1 MKIDRM
7 IASAGS
13 LLLGSLLLSGC
24 SEPSQPAAV
33 TEPPAAEAASTPPAV
48 VDDSVAPAELSL
60 DERRLPMVAVTSC
73 NLERANKV
81 VFSGAPLEV
90 SKSGGPVRVSGW
102 IADQAAGS
110 VPAKGDL
117 RMVGV
122 QDNRAWK
129 FGVETGG
136 NRGDV
141 VKLLGGE
148 AAYASS
154 GFGATVDFS
163 GMPSGSYRMYTVFTG
178 SDGLKVCDNGR
189 SITLTE

>member
-7 IASAGS
+7 IANAGS
-13 LLLGSLLLSGC
+13 LLLASVLLSGC

-33 TEPPAAEAASTPPAV
+33 TEPTSGKEALTAPPTTNDLIV
-48 VDDSVAPAELSL
+48 PAELSQ

-73 NLERANKV
+73 NLERVNKI
-81 VFSGAPLEV
+81 VFSGTPLEV
-90 SKSGGPVRVSGW
+90 SKANGPARVSGW
-102 IADQAAGS
+102 VADQGART
-110 VPAKGDL
+110 VPASGDL

-129 FGVETGG
+129 FGVRTGG
-136 NRGDV
+136 NRDDV

-148 AAYASS
+148 AVYANA
-154 GFGATVDFS
+154 GYGGTVDFS
-163 GMPSGSYRMYTVFTG
+163 DMPSGSYRMYAVFTG